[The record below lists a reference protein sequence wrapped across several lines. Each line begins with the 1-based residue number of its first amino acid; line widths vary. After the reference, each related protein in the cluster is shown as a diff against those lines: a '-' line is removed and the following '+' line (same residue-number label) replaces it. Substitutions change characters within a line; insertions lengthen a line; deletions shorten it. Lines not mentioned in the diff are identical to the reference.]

1 MNRKILE
8 LNLYG
13 QSQYIDLNLVSV
25 IEPIK
30 KINCEYA
37 NAARLHAGFSITFNI
52 SAPFSTNNTYTAYFV
67 YGGEWLDDG
76 KYYPHKYSSKKEQAD
91 ILFNKVT
98 EIRNQIVDIW
108 SGKISGDY
116 FVIKLCKESQ
126 LSEKEN
132 TNDHQEIQ

>member
-52 SAPFSTNNTYTAYFV
+52 AAPFSTNNAYTVYFT
-67 YGGEWLDDG
+67 YGGEWLKDG
-76 KYYPHKYSSKKEQAD
+76 KYYHYEYTNNKKLVD
-91 ILFNKVT
+91 TLLNKVI
-98 EIRNQIVDIW
+98 EIKNQMVDMW
-108 SGKISGDY
+108 SGKTPGDN
-116 FVIKLCKESQ
+116 FVIH
-126 LSEKEN
+126 LSEKEI
-132 TNDHQEIQ
+132 EV